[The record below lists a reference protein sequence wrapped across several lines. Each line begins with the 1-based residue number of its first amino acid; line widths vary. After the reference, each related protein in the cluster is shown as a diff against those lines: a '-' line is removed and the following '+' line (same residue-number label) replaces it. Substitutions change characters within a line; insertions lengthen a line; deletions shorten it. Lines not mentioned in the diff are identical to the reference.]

1 MSEVTNNN
9 NQKVVQIQKP
19 ITILREEFRNN
30 IISQINN
37 SQLPMFAIEGVLSE
51 IISEVSV
58 QKKTQLK
65 LDIENYNK
73 AVEEVQRQT
82 NEQNEDNKEVDSKSV
97 SPE

>member
-19 ITILREEFRNN
+19 ITILREEFRNS

-58 QKKTQLK
+58 QKNTQLK